1 MAGYDPQSKAT
12 AVGPGATVNLDFSLG
27 PKQLFSD
34 GFESGS
40 LSAWTTNSGLVIQGT
55 IVHQDAYAAEA
66 SSAGG
71 AAAYARENLPGAY
84 SNVYART
91 YFFVRTLPVS
101 TVNLIGDRTAT
112 GFSISRIYI
121 DSQGRLDLRNDV
133 AGTSTVGPAVS
144 AGWHSV
150 ELHLVVN
157 GTSSA
162 IEVWLDGVAVGALT
176 TQAANLGSVGV
187 GQIQLGEN
195 QTGRSYD
202 IAFDDV
208 VVGTVRIG
216 P

>member
-1 MAGYDPQSKAT
+1 M
-12 AVGPGATVNLDFSLG
+12 NLNFSLRS
-27 PKQLFSD
+27 KQLFSD

-40 LSAWTTNSGLVIQGT
+40 LSAWTTNSGLVVQGT
-55 IVHQDAYAAEA
+55 IVHQGTYAAEA
-66 SSAGG
+66 TSADG
-71 AAAYARENLPGAY
+71 AAAYARENLPGTY

-91 YFFVRTLPVS
+91 YFFVQTLPVS

-112 GFSISRIYI
+112 GSSISRIYI
-121 DSQGRLDLRNDV
+121 DSQGRLGLRNDV
-133 AGTSTVGPAVS
+133 TGNSTVGPAVS
-144 AGWHSV
+144 VGSWHSV

-157 GTSSA
+157 GTSST

-176 TQAANLGSVGV
+176 TQMANLGSDGV

-208 VVGTVRIG
+208 VVETVRIG